1 MPDTARINKDK
12 ASTSTTRRDTQRM
25 ARNRDT
31 GKLLARA
38 QQPWRVALMA
48 PALELNGITI
58 ACLNLARTLTASGSQ
73 VALVSPGGAL
83 REAALDSGSEWIELP
98 AGRLGFFARRHLR
111 EHLAA
116 FDPEVLHAIAPDA
129 SRTAVW
135 AADLLGRP
143 LIVSVHGV
151 KPGDTPAVGDS
162 RYDAYIASDHAVRE
176 HLLNECRLERDRTT
190 LLPEFA
196 MPGRAPVEREVMNP
210 RKQPVVGFVSPLF
223 ADCGYRTFVD
233 AAMRVM
239 GRGVDCMFAILGD
252 GPQASQVRDLVE
264 ERGMQQRMVIVQ
276 SMFDYGRIWEPF
288 DVIVV
293 DSRQPASAVM
303 VLQAMAHGLP
313 VVSTEGGAVFDVIKD
328 GVDGL
333 IVPRDNPDALAERL
347 LMLIQNPT
355 ERLRMARACFQKVE
369 EGYDVEFLAGALG
382 SIYAACTQHEPL
394 PKNFDSL
401 RGARQARKVS

>member
-1 MPDTARINKDK
+1 MPDTARISKEK
-12 ASTSTTRRDTQRM
+12 ASTSTTRRDTQRL
-25 ARNRDT
+25 ARKRDT
-31 GKLLARA
+31 GKLAARA
-38 QQPWRVALMA
+38 QQPWRVALFA

-58 ACLNLARTLTASGSQ
+58 ASLNMARTLTQSGSK

-83 REAALDSGSEWIELP
+83 REAALAAGSEWLELP
-98 AGRLGFFARRHLR
+98 AGRLGFFGRRRLR
-111 EHLAA
+111 EQLAA
-116 FDPEVLHAIAPDA
+116 FDPEMLHAIAPDS

-135 AADLLGRP
+135 AADLLNRP

-151 KPGDTPAVGDS
+151 KTGETPSAGDT

-196 MPGRAPVEREVMNP
+196 VPGRAPVEREVLNP
-210 RKQPVVGFVSPLF
+210 RKQPVIGFVSPLF
-223 ADCGYRTFVD
+223 ADCGYRAFVE

-252 GPQASQVRDLVE
+252 GPEATQVRDLVE
-264 ERGMQQRMVIVQ
+264 QRGMQQRIVIVQ

-303 VLQAMAHGLP
+303 ILQAMANGLP

-347 LMLIQNPT
+347 LMLVQNPS
-355 ERLRMARACFQKVE
+355 ERLRMARACFDKVE
-369 EGYDVEFLAGALG
+369 ADYDVDFLSGALG
-382 SIYAACTQHEPL
+382 SIYAACAQHEPL

-401 RGARQARKVS
+401 RTARQARKAT